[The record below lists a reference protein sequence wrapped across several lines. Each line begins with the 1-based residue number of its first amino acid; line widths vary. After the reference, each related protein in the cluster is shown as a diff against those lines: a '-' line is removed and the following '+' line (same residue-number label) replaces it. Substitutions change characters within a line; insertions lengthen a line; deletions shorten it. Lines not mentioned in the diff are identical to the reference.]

1 LRLKG
6 RFNMPAKTQKEMLGE
21 VYQAMIGLPENPEEN
36 GMIGDVREI
45 KDILVTQNGRIRSNE
60 KSISRIKGILVGISA
75 LGGIAGAGFGI
86 SQLVM

>member
-1 LRLKG
+1 
-6 RFNMPAKTQKEMLGE
+6 MPAKTQKEMLGE

>member
-1 LRLKG
+1 
-6 RFNMPAKTQKEMLGE
+6 MPAKTQKEMLGE

-60 KSISRIKGILVGISA
+60 KSISRIKGILIGISA